1 MVIELTLRDMSR
13 KQYKLFFS
21 WQSEDTKSR
30 KLLDTA
36 LQNAI
41 EALSDKGI
49 ILEID
54 HSTLG
59 ESGIPSIDQTIL
71 RKIDSCD
78 IFLADITPVCN
89 YQQILGNGSQ
99 VTKEVPNPNVLL
111 ELGYAMSALGVGYVI
126 VTAHQ
131 GKWIPANMPFDINHR
146 TIYSFTS
153 SDCNLTSRIL
163 DVVDYIKKNGPHRHL
178 DKPYLINWIERQF
191 ERLRPV
197 KTTINPTI
205 YEESTIFFRRKMGGA
220 FPGCRGLVEFTR
232 PRDIQR
238 HLSKLLEP
246 PIQFKKSVIGTTD
259 PIWWFR
265 AGSAL
270 NIPSFKHLSNRKFL
284 IGWDEL
290 VIRRIVVFI
299 DNGRYYSNYIYV
311 ETQAEKPTGL
321 YGHHTPEIIAELK
334 ETLGGYVD
342 EEYAI
347 YKPCALFRKKV
358 TKQEED
364 DGHTKIFGKLIKMK
378 KENIESRC
386 RFLTDYNFIIAAK
399 GSAFNNPI
407 FDRTSGSYFKDLLDR
422 KISIEDFHKYLMQF
436 PKPSNEL

>member
-1 MVIELTLRDMSR
+1 MSK

-30 KLLDTA
+30 KLLDIA

-41 EALSDKGI
+41 EALRNKGI

-78 IFLADITPVCN
+78 IFLADITPVCS

-111 ELGYAMSALGVGYVI
+111 ELGYAMSALGAGYVI
-126 VTAHQ
+126 VAAHQ

-153 SDCNLTSRIL
+153 SDCDLTLRIL
-163 DVVDYIKKNGPHRHL
+163 NVVDYIKKNGPHRHL
-178 DKPYLINWIERQF
+178 NKPYLINWIERQI
-191 ERLRPV
+191 ERLKPV
-197 KTTINPTI
+197 RTVITPTI
-205 YEESTIFFRRKMGGA
+205 SEESTIFFRRRIAGA
-220 FPGCRGLVEFTR
+220 FPGFRGLVEFTK

-246 PIQFKKSVIGTTD
+246 PIQFKKSIIGTKD

-270 NIPSFKHLSNRKFL
+270 NITTFKHLSGRKFL

-290 VIRRIVVFI
+290 VIRRIVAFI

-311 ETQAEKPTGL
+311 EAQAEKPTGL
-321 YGHHTPEIIAELK
+321 YEHLTSEMIEELK
-334 ETLGGYVD
+334 ETLGGCVN

-347 YKPCALFRKKV
+347 YKPCVFFRKKV

-378 KENIESRC
+378 RENVESRC
-386 RFLTDYNFIIAAK
+386 RFLADYNFIIAAK
-399 GSAFNNPI
+399 GSSFNNST
-407 FDRTSGSYFKDLLDR
+407 FDRTSGRYFKDVLDR

>member
-1 MVIELTLRDMSR
+1 MSKNR
-13 KQYKLFFS
+13 YKLFFS

-30 KLLDTA
+30 KTLEKSLQDAIDT
-36 LQNAI
+36 LR
-41 EALSDKGI
+41 DKGI
-49 ILEID
+49 MLEID

-59 ESGIPSIDQTIL
+59 ESGMPSIDQTIL

-89 YQQILGNGSQ
+89 YKLTLGNGTQ
-99 VTKEVPNPNVLL
+99 ITKEVPNPNVLL
-111 ELGYAMSALGVGYVI
+111 ELGYAMSALGVSYVI
-126 VTAHQ
+126 VAAHQ
-131 GKWIPANMPFDINHR
+131 GTWIPANMPFDINHR

-153 SDCNLTSRIL
+153 SNCSLASHIL
-163 DVVDYIKKNGPHRHL
+163 NVIDYIKKNGRHRHL
-178 DKPYLINWIERQF
+178 EKSYLINWIERQF
-191 ERLRPV
+191 ERLKPS
-197 KTTINPTI
+197 KTDMVPTI
-205 YEESTIFFRRKMGGA
+205 YEESTVFFRKKMAGA
-220 FPGCRGLVEFTR
+220 FPGTRGLIEITK
-232 PRDIQR
+232 PKDIKH

-246 PIQFKKSVIGTTD
+246 PIQFKKSIIGAID

-270 NIPSFKHLSNRKFL
+270 NITSFKQLSRRKFL

-290 VIRRIVVFI
+290 IIRRLVVYI

-311 ETQAEKPTGL
+311 EAQAEKPTGL
-321 YGHHTPEIIAELK
+321 YKHLTSERIKELK
-334 ETLGGYVD
+334 KEAMNGYVD

-347 YKPCALFRKKV
+347 YKPFVFFEKKI

-364 DGHTKIFGKLIKMK
+364 DGHTKIFGKIIKMK
-378 KENIESRC
+378 RENVETRC

-407 FDRTSGSYFKDLLDR
+407 FDRTSGDYFNGLLDGT
-422 KISIEDFHKYLMQF
+422 ISIEDFHKYLMLF
-436 PKPSNEL
+436 PKPSMTL